1 MVTNEFSKKLMLNRI
16 ISFSQQILLSQLPF

>member
-16 ISFSQQILLSQLPF
+16 ISFSQQILLS